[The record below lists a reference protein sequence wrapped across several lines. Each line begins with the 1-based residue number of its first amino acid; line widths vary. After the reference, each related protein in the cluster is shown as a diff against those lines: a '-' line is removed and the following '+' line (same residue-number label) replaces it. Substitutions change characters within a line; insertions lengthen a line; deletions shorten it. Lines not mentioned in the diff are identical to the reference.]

1 MWKKENLRK
10 NFLRIR
16 QIADQNLGRA
26 EKSEVLSDE
35 LLSVEKRVDVV
46 KTNSAVITK
55 KISLCLQAQGV
66 DIEKRLK
73 KLPETSLAH
82 SLIESAGLLGDETL
96 LGQVCH
102 MCGECES
109 TLARERLQ
117 YEINV
122 ERDVL
127 QPLQS
132 INEVDI
138 PAIMKVRRHLNKATL
153 DMDSAKGRF
162 NSAVRQSNM
171 SGQNFTM
178 AAAKADTIKDEYDEA
193 SNKVENIKDALAV
206 EMSNFIAKETDHSS
220 KLLAL
225 LEAQEAYHKKALE
238 AIKTVIPKMKAA
250 IDNCPTKPVYGM
262 SLTEH
267 LRVTGRDIAV
277 VLEACIRTLLET
289 AMEEEGLFRIAGG
302 AMKLKKLKA
311 CFDAN
316 IVDMMEFS
324 TEPHVVA
331 GALKQYLR
339 ELPEPLLT
347 FQLHSEFMQAAQLP
361 QNQQLQAFWTVIS
374 KLPKQNYDNF
384 RYLVKFL
391 SLLCEKS
398 EVNKMTPSNV
408 AIVIGPNLLWS
419 KGESAPNMLTT
430 GTLSAIIEAV
440 VMHADWFFPGDFDF
454 HLTSR
459 GSAPLPSKN
468 DPRFHKTALTNQ
480 TASTPESKVV
490 LLPEEKDI
498 KMAPISTGEMDL
510 DSQTLLQLSKIMADD
525 PVVPLEDCATATVGN
540 CDRASVSS
548 TEGDRMLASSV
559 RLDNRSNS
567 IATTNTS
574 LDINHLDISARSS
587 TPSTPVSKSFYS
599 DVYNTV
605 FALQSLGDDSWNDY
619 LTKVRAMWD
628 GQFQTTP
635 LREQN
640 NHSEKSSRDAEDRLS
655 ALQEKQGQ
663 GQDFDFADVGESPLL
678 HHYDNPLYESPTAA
692 TPTTNSVQ
700 QPPTSSS
707 PQLSASPN
715 ASPSSSTS
723 STHTA
728 TDNTAGSSI
737 SVMSSSADN
746 NREEQVSPKMLRR
759 QTRKQ
764 APPPPPDRPYSVA
777 VTATVSTRPTV
788 NQSSTWP
795 RNAPLASPESPS
807 EAGGEVQ
814 TLTERVKPLPSEK
827 SHPHHDRPAGPPPEK
842 PEKPERPMGPPPAR
856 PSIPPTNHQRS
867 LSTGANINL
876 TPAAAA
882 QDSSSGQE
890 QVLKTVKSEERL
902 QES

>member
-454 HLTSR
+454 
-459 GSAPLPSKN
+459 
-468 DPRFHKTALTNQ
+468 
-480 TASTPESKVV
+480 
-490 LLPEEKDI
+490 
-498 KMAPISTGEMDL
+498 
-510 DSQTLLQLSKIMADD
+510 
-525 PVVPLEDCATATVGN
+525 
-540 CDRASVSS
+540 
-548 TEGDRMLASSV
+548 
-559 RLDNRSNS
+559 
-567 IATTNTS
+567 
-574 LDINHLDISARSS
+574 
-587 TPSTPVSKSFYS
+587 
-599 DVYNTV
+599 
-605 FALQSLGDDSWNDY
+605 
-619 LTKVRAMWD
+619 
-628 GQFQTTP
+628 
-635 LREQN
+635 
-640 NHSEKSSRDAEDRLS
+640 
-655 ALQEKQGQ
+655 
-663 GQDFDFADVGESPLL
+663 ADVGESPLL

-882 QDSSSGQE
+882 QDSSSGQGSLNSSPDSLNKE
-890 QVLKTVKSEERL
+890 TVSSLTSHLLSTATPSSDMHANSVGLPRAATASSQSMRVASRPIPPPPPPPINKSTEETHL
-902 QES
+902 